1 MNFNKFN
8 KVVLPFKALDF
19 KMDIIALNKSIA
31 ILRNKTYSLNMVN
44 VEIMGERL
52 FSYRING
59 SKINFFVHAANSIHI
74 FDINDKEG
82 ILKNNY
88 SFILFLETFYLVE
101 TSLNKKKEI
110 TLKEKPKETV
120 REATK
125 GNNNNSGIVYVNNKI
140 YKYEERGK
148 RHNQRHAESWSVRG
162 HWRHYKN
169 GKTIFIEAFN
179 KGKKNSNNKT
189 YIIKED
195 NNDY

>member
-8 KVVLPFKALDF
+8 KVVLPCEALSL
-19 KMDIIALNKSIA
+19 KMDIIAINKSTTN
-31 ILRNKTYSLNMVN
+31 LRNKKYSLDMVN
-44 VEIMGERL
+44 VEGMGERCC
-52 FSYRING
+52 SYGING
-59 SKINFFVHAANSIHI
+59 SKINFFVYATNSIHI
-74 FDINDKEG
+74 FDINDKK
-82 ILKNNY
+82 IVNNY
-88 SFILFLETFYLVE
+88 SFILFLGIFFLVE

-110 TLKEKPKETV
+110 ILKEKPKETV
-120 REATK
+120 RKATK

-148 RHNQRHAESWSVRG
+148 RHNQRHTESWSVRG
-162 HWRHYKN
+162 HWRHYRN

>member
-8 KVVLPFKALDF
+8 KVVLPCEALDF
-19 KMDIIALNKSIA
+19 KMDIIAINKSTTN
-31 ILRNKTYSLNMVN
+31 LRNKKYSLDMVN
-44 VEIMGERL
+44 VEIMGERW

-59 SKINFFVHAANSIHI
+59 SKINFFIHAANSIHI
-74 FDINDKEG
+74 FDINDKK
-82 ILKNNY
+82 IVNNY
-88 SFILFLETFYLVE
+88 SFILFLGIFFLVE

-110 TLKEKPKETV
+110 ILKEKPKETV
-120 REATK
+120 RKATK
-125 GNNNNSGIVYVNNKI
+125 GNNNNSGVVYVNNKI

-148 RHNQRHAESWSVRG
+148 RHNQRHTESWSVRG
-162 HWRHYKN
+162 HWRHYRN